1 MSVLIWFL
9 LLGGVEVSVAGKTP
23 TLLYFDFALVI
34 WLTVKVI
41 CTDFWP
47 DFSGWILRLAVP
59 YLLIGVISAMANL
72 PGAYR
77 SFAALKVV
85 VVALLA
91 YSIARKKTPSA
102 FSLSAW
108 GAVVGG
114 LLLYDYATLFI
125 TSYND
130 IAQLNSLKNM
140 IGIVLGRSN
149 YVASIL
155 LLLIPIGLAG
165 MLIYGGWTR
174 VACAIFSAAMLGGLM
189 ATMSRG
195 AIAAL
200 IVSFLFSIPL
210 LRRIGLNWKHAAA
223 LVTILVVVLLLLPA
237 TLIQEDIDLIS
248 YRWNNPDLGRKELLL
263 ASWDAFEQN
272 PVLGVG
278 PGQVGYAIAQRVSV
292 PTEEEQYLHAHNIVL
307 DALAEN
313 GAIGGL
319 IFLAM
324 VAGVLFSAWKAASQ
338 SSSPLTVALF
348 IAVCAAVLHEMV
360 ESSFPGEQFA
370 VVFWVVAAVIAQSN
384 PARGM
389 RSRST

>member
-1 MSVLIWFL
+1 MSLLIWFL

-23 TLLYFDFALVI
+23 TLLYFDIALVL

-47 DFSGWILRLAVP
+47 DFSGWIFRLAVA
-59 YLLIGVISAMANL
+59 YLLIGVLSAVTNL

-77 SFAALKVV
+77 SIASLKVV

-91 YSIARKKTPSA
+91 YSIARKRAPSVL
-102 FSLSAW
+102 SLTAL

-114 LLLYDYATLFI
+114 MLLYDYATIF
-125 TSYND
+125 SASHND
-130 IAQLNSLKNM
+130 ITQLSSLKNM
-140 IGIVLGRSN
+140 IGTVLGRSN

-165 MLIYGGWTR
+165 VLIYRRWKR
-174 VACAIFSAAMLGGLM
+174 VACLAFSAAMLGGLM

-200 IVSFLFSIPL
+200 IVSFLFSVPL
-210 LRRIGLNWKHAAA
+210 LIRIGFNWKHAAA
-223 LVTILVVVLLLLPA
+223 LVTILVMVLFLLPT
-237 TLIQEDIDLIS
+237 TLIQEDVALIS

-278 PGQVGYAIAQRVSV
+278 PGQVGYAITQRVSV
-292 PTEEEQYLHAHNIVL
+292 PTDDEQYMHAHNIVL

-313 GAIGGL
+313 GAVGGL
-319 IFLAM
+319 IFLSMIA
-324 VAGVLFSAWKAASQ
+324 AVLFSAWKAATQ
-338 SSSPLTVALF
+338 SSSPLTVFLF

-370 VVFWVVAAVIAQSN
+370 VVFWVVAGIIAQRN
-384 PARGM
+384 PARKIRLQSM
-389 RSRST
+389 

>member
-1 MSVLIWFL
+1 MLIWFL

-23 TLLYFDFALVI
+23 TLLYFDLALVL
-34 WLTVKVI
+34 WLVVKVF

-47 DFSGWILRLAVP
+47 DFSGWIFRLAVP
-59 YLLIGVISAMANL
+59 YLLIGVISALANL
-72 PGAYR
+72 SGAFR
-77 SFAALKVV
+77 SIAALKVV
-85 VVALLA
+85 VVALLT
-91 YSIARKKTPSA
+91 YGITRKNAPSV
-102 FSLSAW
+102 FGLSAW

-114 LLLYDYATLFI
+114 LLLYDYATIFI
-125 TSYND
+125 MGYNN
-130 IAQLNSLKNM
+130 ITQLNASKNL

-165 MLIYGGWTR
+165 VLIYKGWKR
-174 VACAIFSAAMLGGLM
+174 VTCAVFSTAMLGGLM

-195 AIAAL
+195 AMAAL
-200 IVSFLFSIPL
+200 AVSFLICVPL
-210 LRRIGLNWKHAAA
+210 LRKIGLNWKHVTA
-223 LVTILVVVLLLLPA
+223 LAVILIMVFLLLPA
-237 TLIQEDIDLIS
+237 TLIQEDIALIS
-248 YRWNNPDLGRKELLL
+248 YRWNNPDFGRKELLL

-278 PGQVGYAIAQRVSV
+278 PGQVGYAIAQRVSA
-292 PTEEEQYLHAHNIVL
+292 PTDDEQYMHAHNLVL
-307 DALAEN
+307 DALSEN

-324 VAGVLFSAWKAASQ
+324 IAAVLFSAWKAATH

-360 ESSFPGEQFA
+360 ESSFPGEQFS
-370 VVFWVVAAVIAQSN
+370 VVFWIVAGIIAKSN
-384 PARGM
+384 PAWKIRLH
-389 RSRST
+389 SA